1 MEYDLS
7 NRVVARLNESG
18 PSEPRRRLDLGNIN
32 TPELGLFSP
41 NRNEIAPRGRSGEA
55 ALLAYSER
63 LRNTDKHN
71 ELRFRDGKDR
81 HGEAFRTVQP
91 IAITCFCR
99 AGQMCHADVVK
110 LAIEKVGKAIDAKEL
125 DRTSDRS
132 AAQKSNL
139 RPSNPRTERAV
150 NEMLSFSKS
159 DLLLSKLD
167 DTNGRNQSEHA
178 SYLNGQTQFLRDL
191 YERGGTVKDG
201 ILIIPKDIQDLKSP
215 LQVATQEYGVRRLES
230 SIGSERSREVVPQ
243 LLEYGKAIAGSGA
256 DRETE
261 ARVFRWIYDALD
273 GKQQFLKESQEQLRP
288 ESTVERFERTLEE
301 IAKVAEE
308 MNRLEPSD
316 RSVQYEGFEESLTQ
330 ANAHSISEAFEDIA
344 DHMGDLASERDREYV
359 HSTLGFDRVEL
370 QGAPLNLLASEMSA
384 EEFQHWAQV
393 RLPALDDAL
402 ENGIKP
408 SITLKLFKARVEK
421 AVQRGT
427 ETMALSLEDLRFA
440 SAYLEHQ
447 LKQPETRLRHFN
459 ERYRDYAQMLDRCQ
473 SREEVIDASSRIRI
487 ENASAGLHGKQVG
500 QGQDSKSLPALSSK
514 ELQMLFTEQSPRH
527 YTSEMIVAKLNYA
540 GDGVSRNAKTEAL
553 LKGEI
558 TPGPEAKRL
567 VDSLESR
574 MGRNYL
580 DESLSATKHFL
591 QSLKTPNEELRYKN
605 SFDHREL
612 YRQLPPAERDY
623 VYQLATSQKEQLEST
638 SKVIPMDSKIQGYD
652 QPDRAQAD
660 PQVEKLKTAM
670 KEELLTLALSNA
682 NSELTMDRT
691 TQVLKEYLGN
701 GNVHSTETE
710 TLQLVSRELSE
721 IVSERDHRAMLTSP
735 TLTSAVVPNE
745 LKSHDHGGRDSFP
758 SHAR

>member
-7 NRVVARLNESG
+7 DKVVARLNESESTV
-18 PSEPRRRLDLGNIN
+18 PTRRSLDLGNII
-32 TPELGLFSP
+32 TPELGLLSP
-41 NRNEIAPRGRSGEA
+41 NRNEIAPRGRSREA
-55 ALLAYSER
+55 AILAYSER
-63 LRNTDKHN
+63 LRNSYKQN
-71 ELRFRDGKDR
+71 EFGLKDGMVML
-81 HGEAFRTVQP
+81 GEAFRNGQS
-91 IAITCFCR
+91 ISISCFCR

-110 LAIEKVGKAIDAKEL
+110 LAIEKVAKAIDAREL
-125 DRTSDRS
+125 DRATRHSP
-132 AAQKSNL
+132 AQESNF
-139 RPSNPRTERAV
+139 RPSNPRTERAI
-150 NEMLSFSKS
+150 NEILSFSKS

-215 LQVATQEYGVRRLES
+215 LQVATQEYGVRRLEP

-261 ARVFRWIYDALD
+261 AKVFRWIYDALD
-273 GKQQFLKESQEQLRP
+273 GKQQFLEESKEKSRT
-288 ESTVERFERTLEE
+288 ESTVERFERTLDD

-308 MNRLEPSD
+308 MKRLEPSD
-316 RSVQYEGFEESLTQ
+316 HSFQYEAFEESYIQ
-330 ANAHSISEAFEDIA
+330 AHAHSIDEEFEDIA
-344 DHMGDLASERDREYV
+344 DHMGDLASERDLEHV
-359 HSTLGFDRVEL
+359 HSTLGFERVKLED
-370 QGAPLNLLASEMSA
+370 APLNLLASEMSA

-408 SITLKLFKARVEK
+408 SITLRLLKARVEK

-427 ETMALSLEDLRFA
+427 ETMALSLGDFRFA

-447 LKQPETRLRHFN
+447 LKRPETRLRHFN

-473 SREEVIDASSRIRI
+473 SRQEVIDASSRIRI
-487 ENASAGLHGKQVG
+487 ENASAGLLGEQNG
-500 QGQDSKSLPALSSK
+500 QRQDSKSLTALTSK

-553 LKGEI
+553 LMGEI
-558 TPGPEAKRL
+558 APGPEARKL

-612 YRQLPPAERDY
+612 YRKLPPAERDF
-623 VYQLATSQKEQLEST
+623 VYQLATKQKEQLET
-638 SKVIPMDSKIQGYD
+638 TARPTAQAPSKNGYEGFD
-652 QPDRAQAD
+652 TPRSNLQIEKLQETMKRELLELYHSNPDREL
-660 PQVEKLKTAM
+660 V
-670 KEELLTLALSNA
+670 KET
-682 NSELTMDRT
+682 TDR
-691 TQVLKEYLGN
+691 VLMRHLDSIG
-701 GNVHSTETE
+701 
-710 TLQLVSRELSE
+710 LVSTNEEARSSMTLELGDILLGRGAQKYAQGVIGSNRIQALPE
-721 IVSERDHRAMLTSP
+721 GRIQ
-735 TLTSAVVPNE
+735 N
-745 LKSHDHGGRDSFP
+745 KSR
-758 SHAR
+758 